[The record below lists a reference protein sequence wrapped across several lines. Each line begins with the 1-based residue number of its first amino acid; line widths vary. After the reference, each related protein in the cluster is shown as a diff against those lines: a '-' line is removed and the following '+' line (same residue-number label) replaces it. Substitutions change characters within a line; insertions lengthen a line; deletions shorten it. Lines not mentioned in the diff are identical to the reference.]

1 MQLNKIRIKNLTVSA
16 LLSAVI
22 CIVSPFVIQIGVVP
36 LSLAN
41 LAVMLCAFTLP
52 RFNAMLS
59 VAVYLLLGLCGLPV
73 FASFQGGAHILFG
86 ATGGFLWGYI
96 PLCMFCSFAS
106 KKKGLV
112 GKLLLCFFGLICCY
126 ILGVLQYCFVLKTSI
141 LNALLVCV
149 LPFLV
154 FDIIK
159 SVFAFFLAE
168 KLKSAIKFN

>member
-1 MQLNKIRIKNLTVSA
+1 MQLKRINIKKLTNSA
-16 LLSAVI
+16 LFAAVI

-52 RFNAMLS
+52 TSSAVLS
-59 VAVYLLLGLCGLPV
+59 VVVYILLGLCGLPV

-96 PLCMFCSFAS
+96 LLCVFCSS
-106 KKKGLV
+106 VRNKKSLGA
-112 GKLLLCFFGLICCY
+112 KLLLCFCGLLCCY
-126 ILGVLQYCFVLKTSI
+126 TLGVLQYCFVLKTSI

-159 SVFAFFLAE
+159 CVLAFFLSQ
-168 KLKSAIKFN
+168 KLKSVIKFN